1 MSELRYTLA
10 PVGVAPAMGNGYS
23 HVVSATG
30 RLVVV
35 AGQVAF
41 DESGT
46 PVGLG
51 DPARQAEQAFEN
63 VRRCLAA
70 EGATFDDVVKLTYYV
85 TDIRW
90 LAEIRTVRDEL
101 MPGAEK
107 PASTA
112 VQVVA
117 LALPEL
123 LLEIDALAVV
133 AAE

>member
-1 MSELRYTLA
+1 VSELRHTLA
-10 PVGVAPAMGNGYS
+10 PIGVAPAMGNGYS
-23 HVVSATG
+23 HVVSGTG
-30 RLVVV
+30 RLVAVS
-35 AGQVAF
+35 GQVAF
-41 DESGT
+41 DEAGA
-46 PVGLG
+46 VVHGG
-51 DPARQAEQAFEN
+51 AAEQAEQAFEN

-85 TDIRW
+85 TDIQF
-90 LAEIRTVRDEL
+90 LAEIRAVRDNL

-123 LLEIDALAVV
+123 LLEIEALAVV